1 MKKKIFNKITSGVL
15 LTVVSAG
22 LVIGSAKGSH
32 AKVTGIVD
40 NYQRIEPN
48 VWQAYDGEYNKFN
61 VGVDGVKYDPV
72 NGEKALK
79 IQEKANVLANICDNK
94 EKLTVLEIVPY
105 SLASQYSA
113 YIPSQEHKNIIK
125 SYGNELFSAYGQG
138 GSVLK
143 LADKSKMPG
152 GADNITT
159 HAITSDLYNPWGL
172 DRDNLKENVDMQDS
186 IMTNYIVSE
195 LTSTNAVS
203 WKIDVDMQNRVADSI
218 TAGAGSSGTILLTD
232 LGSVS
237 VPDEDIT
244 IVIKLLYRDTSDTP
258 DLSGNYNISIF
269 AL

>member
-113 YIPSQEHKNIIK
+113 YIPSKEDKDIIK

-138 GSVLK
+138 GSVPDFYRLIGFQS
-143 LADKSKMPG
+143 LTVYGRSVG
-152 GADNITT
+152 GVAVPD
-159 HAITSDLYNPWGL
+159 
-172 DRDNLKENVDMQDS
+172 
-186 IMTNYIVSE
+186 IMGTIKCEYFGMAAAHGAAAGE
-195 LTSTNAVS
+195 G
-203 WKIDVDMQNRVADSI
+203 DVALVALSSQNRGLWLPLKCL
-218 TAGAGSSGTILLTD
+218 AGA
-232 LGSVS
+232 
-237 VPDEDIT
+237 
-244 IVIKLLYRDTSDTP
+244 
-258 DLSGNYNISIF
+258 
-269 AL
+269 